1 MTAPDFSTWS
11 RENLERFAQQSFT
24 EITELK
30 KEWETPPQLAEAKI
44 PQIFPNESENRDLD
58 PHPQTDASP

>member
-1 MTAPDFSTWS
+1 MTTTDFSTWS

-30 KEWETPPQLAEAKI
+30 KELKEAIEAYRQL
-44 PQIFPNESENRDLD
+44 NRSLK
-58 PHPQTDASP
+58 